1 MKILVFSDTHDNI
14 NECIDIINQTDNVRA
29 IVHAGDHADD
39 AEDLGAIFENIP
51 VYYVSG
57 NNDPFSRAPLQKLV
71 TLEGKKFFIT
81 HGHTFGVRQTRER
94 LALHAKSCGA
104 DIAIF
109 GHTHE
114 SCDEYILGMH
124 VFNPGSMGYY
134 PRTYGVI
141 DIENDEIHTK
151 ILKYKMR

>member
-1 MKILVFSDTHDNI
+1 MKILVFSDTHKHI

-29 IVHAGDHADD
+29 IIHAGDHADD
-39 AEDLGAIFENIP
+39 AEDLSAIFDAIP

-57 NNDPFSRAPLQKLV
+57 NNDALSQAPLQKLV
-71 TLEGKKFFIT
+71 TIEGKKIFIT
-81 HGHTFGVRQTRER
+81 HGHTFGVRHTREQ
-94 LALHAKSCGA
+94 LALYAKKTCA

-124 VFNPGSMGYY
+124 VLNPGSMGYY
-134 PRTYGVI
+134 PRTYGLI
-141 DIENDEIHTK
+141 DIKNDEIHTK
-151 ILKYKMR
+151 ILKYN